1 MMKKQLSQDEL
12 DAQRKLRDIGYQKI
26 RKEKL
31 DELGPIKVTAR
42 LGKGAY
48 LLLSRLCEDLGFPR
62 PAPKQRNLVETY
74 SDVITYLIHKEHSS
88 RTYTPIS
95 QQAKEL
101 YRLHRIVSYLK
112 HDNGHT
118 DEEIIDR
125 MKQDKRRTPKAIL
138 AGEKSY
144 DWSEKEIRNL
154 LKEKA
159 LTKKLQELDGVTSTS
174 TSEKP

>member
-1 MMKKQLSQDEL
+1 MKKSLSPEEL
-12 DAQRKLRDIGYQKI
+12 HARNKLRNIEYQKK
-26 RKEKL
+26 RKKKL
-31 DELGPIKVTAR
+31 GELGPKKITAQ

-48 LLLSRLCEDLGFPR
+48 FLLANLCEDLGFPR
-62 PAPKQRNLVETY
+62 PAPEKRNVVETY

-95 QQAKEL
+95 KQAKEL

-112 HDNGHT
+112 HDNGDT